1 MGLRIKQSVQTISQ
15 VMEVIHSVATQADR
29 ALNLLPG
36 ESPNEH
42 MFNDDNNKIIIEKLL
57 FSLKNRAEIK
67 KFFS

>member
-1 MGLRIKQSVQTISQ
+1 M
-15 VMEVIHSVATQADR
+15 IHSVATQADR